1 MKRPIWV
8 ALGLLMLQTREHAM
22 SYLFAASVGA
32 VLVFVG
38 TIVVMPIFFGSSL
51 LTALETAAPLAG
63 LLGVAALW
71 YWLSIRWMDKHGQ
84 W

>member
-1 MKRPIWV
+1 
-8 ALGLLMLQTREHAM
+8 MLQTRELAM
-22 SYLFAASVGA
+22 SYLIAASAGA
-32 VLVFVG
+32 VVVFVG
-38 TIVVMPIFFGSSL
+38 TIVVMPILLGSTL
-51 LTALETAAPLAG
+51 LAALETAALFGG